1 MNPILLTALLPAAGA
16 LLMLLPPLRRV
27 ALQLLLLIAVATF
40 GVSIGLTVVTPATAV
55 IYFGFGFGENY
66 FVFDATAQLFTSLIN
81 LVFLGVAAYMLTHA
95 RPDGH
100 RGFGHRFA
108 GYALGFMA
116 AANLAVLSNHLLM
129 AWAFVEAT
137 TLFAV
142 PLIAHDRTG
151 EAWRASW
158 RYLLLSTVGL
168 SLTFLG
174 FVCLERSVEVTSQ
187 HEGLS
192 FFLDQ
197 FDLATRDSQN
207 FAHKLGILLVLF
219 GYGTKLGLAPMYSWL
234 PDTYDTAR
242 PPVTTLLAAVQ
253 FNIAFVALF
262 RVLQTF
268 GASDQELIR
277 GVLTA
282 MGLASMVVSAINIV
296 ATRNYKRIIA
306 FASINHA
313 GAIALG
319 LGVGGTA
326 IYGALLYA
334 VSNALIKAVLF
345 LTAGEIEEHFGTKR
359 TDEVDGLLTEMPFS
373 GIFLMFGTF
382 ALLGFAPFGSFVG
395 ELVMMG
401 GMIEAGQT
409 ILFSA
414 LCLIL
419 LIVFVA
425 TGRSMF
431 PMIWATHPRAHDRHR
446 ESVVDLAPKALF
458 LLLLFTLGIYMPAP
472 LNDLL
477 RQVAQSLGGL
487 Q

>member
-1 MNPILLTALLPAAGA
+1 MNPILLTALVPAAGA
-16 LLMLLPPLRRV
+16 LLMLLAPLRRV
-27 ALQLLLLIAVATF
+27 ALPLLLLVALITF
-40 GVSIGLTVVTPATAV
+40 GVSVGLSVVTPATAV
-55 IYFGFGFGENY
+55 IYFGADY
-66 FVFDATAQLFTSLIN
+66 FVFDATAQLFSSLIN

-142 PLIAHDRTG
+142 PLIGHDRTG

-174 FVCLERSVEVTSQ
+174 FVCLERSVEITSQ

-192 FFLDQ
+192 FFLNQ
-197 FDLATRDSQN
+197 LDLATRDSQN

-262 RVLQTF
+262 RVLQSF
-268 GASDQELIR
+268 GASDHELIG

-319 LGVGGTA
+319 LGIGGSA

-401 GMIEAGQT
+401 GMIEAGHH

-414 LCLIL
+414 LCLLL

-431 PMIWATHPRAHDRHR
+431 PMIWATHPRSHPRHR
-446 ESVVDLAPKALF
+446 ESVVDLAPKTIF
-458 LLLLFTLGIYMPAP
+458 LLLLFTLGIYMPPP
-472 LNDLL
+472 LNDLIL
-477 RQVAQSLGGL
+477 QVAHSLGGPP
-487 Q
+487 